1 MKIAVI
7 YASTTGNTEAMA
19 NAINEALKASG
30 EDVVFGTADSADKA
44 AVLSCDV
51 ILLGSPAMGEEVL
64 EDTMEV
70 FLQKL
75 KVRLKERKLESLVLM
90 TGEMDS
96 GSGTGKTV

>member
-44 AVLSCDV
+44 
-51 ILLGSPAMGEEVL
+51 
-64 EDTMEV
+64 T
-70 FLQKL
+70 F
-75 KVRLKERKLESLVLM
+75 
-90 TGEMDS
+90 
-96 GSGTGKTV
+96 